1 MPESRA
7 RSARAALGWAVDP
20 APGDQARVQAV
31 ALAALRILL
40 GLMWL
45 YNVSWKRAPDFGQDA
60 GNGLYKFTT
69 YAVDYPVLAP
79 YAWATDHLI
88 LPVFPV
94 FGWVV
99 LIAETALAVML
110 LTGTYVRL
118 AALIGLAQ
126 SLAIGLSVA
135 YAPHEWPWSYFL
147 MVGAHLVLVFGVA
160 GRVLGTDGVRTGFT
174 SARTLAQVWA
184 GLAIVVGAVSS
195 VRSLGDPFAPLGP
208 ILGSSDPSLSLGA
221 YNLMGAL
228 VLVAVG
234 ALLVAGVR
242 ATRPRL
248 LRAVAALGVLAGLSL
263 HAQLGFTD
271 PVLGGNPTSAA
282 VFFSIALVAF
292 LVGRTPSH
300 GSGTGPA
307 APSARAESTHP

>member
-1 MPESRA
+1 VRESLATNARA
-7 RSARAALGWAVDP
+7 RPGWALDP
-20 APGDQARVQAV
+20 APSENLRAQSIALTVLRV
-31 ALAALRILL
+31 LL

-45 YNVSWKRAPDFGQDA
+45 YNVSWKRSPDFGKDA

-79 YAWATDHLI
+79 YAWVTEHLI

-110 LTGTYVRL
+110 LTGSFVRL

-147 MVGAHLVLVFGVA
+147 MIGAHLVLVFAAA
-160 GRVLGTDGVRTGFT
+160 GRVLGTDGLRTGHT
-174 SARTLAQVWA
+174 SARTLGQVWA
-184 GLAIVVGAVSS
+184 GVAVVTGAISL
-195 VRSLGDPFAPLGP
+195 VRSFGDPLAARGP
-208 ILGSSDPSLSLGA
+208 TLGSSDPSLSLGS
-221 YNLMGAL
+221 YNLIGSL
-228 VLVAVG
+228 VLIAVG
-234 ALLVAGVR
+234 VLLLVGVR
-242 ATRPRL
+242 SAMPRAL
-248 LRAVAALGVLAGLSL
+248 QGAAALGVLAGLSL

-271 PVLGGNPTSAA
+271 PLLGGNPTSAA
-282 VFFSIALVAF
+282 IFFSVALIAF
-292 LVGRTPSH
+292 LIGRAVSRASSPHISAPTESSH
-300 GSGTGPA
+300 P
-307 APSARAESTHP
+307 

>member
-1 MPESRA
+1 MRDSLQTTAKRQLGWVLDPTPETN
-7 RSARAALGWAVDP
+7 ARAQSIAFAV
-20 APGDQARVQAV
+20 
-31 ALAALRILL
+31 LRILL

-45 YNVSWKRAPDFGQDA
+45 YNVAWKRAPNFGQDA
-60 GNGLYKFTT
+60 GNGLYKFTK

-79 YAWATDHLI
+79 YAWVTDNLI

-135 YAPHEWPWSYFL
+135 YAPEEWPWAYFL
-147 MVGAHLVLVFGVA
+147 MVGAHLVLVFAVA
-160 GRVLGTDGVRTGFT
+160 GRVLGTDGVRAGTT

-184 GLAIVVGAVSS
+184 GVAIVTGAISL
-195 VRSLGDPFAPLGP
+195 VRSFGDPFAARGPTLGD
-208 ILGSSDPSLSLGA
+208 SDPSLSLGA
-221 YNLMGAL
+221 YNLVGAVIL
-228 VLVAVG
+228 IAVG
-234 ALLVAGVR
+234 ALLLLGVR
-242 ATRPRL
+242 TTMTWAL
-248 LRAVAALGVLAGLSL
+248 QAAAALGVLAALSL

-271 PVLGGNPTSAA
+271 PMLGGNPTSAA
-282 VFFSIALVAF
+282 VFLSVALVAF
-292 LVGRTPSH
+292 LVGR
-300 GSGTGPA
+300 
-307 APSARAESTHP
+307 APSSDQHDSTGHTSAQAESDSR